1 MVQMIDKRKRQ
12 KENKVLTIC
21 TIQTEFS
28 LASYR
33 LKLASY
39 KCRDNLVCEILL
51 IISPIHHTFSLWYT
65 VTVERQLIAS
75 YIATV
80 ATKKMLVVMYHVHM
94 YVAT

>member
-12 KENKVLTIC
+12 KENKVLAIC
-21 TIQTEFS
+21 TIQIEFS
-28 LASYR
+28 LASYW

-39 KCRDNLVCEILL
+39 KSRDNLVCEILL
-51 IISPIHHTFSLWYT
+51 IISPIYHTFSLWYT

-80 ATKKMLVVMYHVHM
+80 ATKKMQLVMYHACS
-94 YVAT
+94 YIP